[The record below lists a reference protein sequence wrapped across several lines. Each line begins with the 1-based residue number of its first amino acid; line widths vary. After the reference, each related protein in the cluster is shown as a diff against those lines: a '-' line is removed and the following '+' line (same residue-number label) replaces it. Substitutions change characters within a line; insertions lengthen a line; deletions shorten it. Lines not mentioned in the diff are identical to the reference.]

1 MVESEVVVLLPAH
14 RGQVWPGGAGGVG
27 GVTGLVQGGELAQS
41 DLQDH

>member
-14 RGQVWPGGAGGVG
+14 RGQEGPGGAGGVG